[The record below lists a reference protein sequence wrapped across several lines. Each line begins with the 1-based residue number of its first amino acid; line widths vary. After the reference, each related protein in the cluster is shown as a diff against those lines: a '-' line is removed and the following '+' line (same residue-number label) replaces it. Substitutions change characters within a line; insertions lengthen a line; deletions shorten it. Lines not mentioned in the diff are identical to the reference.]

1 MGGEAKS
8 FKHERKRR
16 GKKQIKGRYDENMEE
31 IHEGDCDTRVVLRV
45 LNNPDMV

>member
-1 MGGEAKS
+1 MGGEAGS

-16 GKKQIKGRYDENMEE
+16 GEKQIKGRYDENMEE
-31 IHEGDCDTRVVLRV
+31 IHEGDCDMRVLLRV